1 MTIMYTVGMFLFSLA
16 FVLSL
21 LNIVEMIERKRK
33 VWLLPILVVIGTFLV
48 LCATQ
53 QPKLDRYYQV
63 ENPASYQDLF
73 PDAYKEGYNNGV
85 KESTSTTYE
94 SGHENGYEIGYE
106 AGYEAAIKN
115 AVLIEVT
122 DNGYIISFDGE
133 DNVYVYNNN

>member
-1 MTIMYTVGMFLFSLA
+1 MTIMYTVGMFILSLA

-21 LNIVEMIERKRK
+21 FNIIKMIEEKSK
-33 VWLLPILVVIGTFLV
+33 IWILPILVVGGTLLV
-48 LCATQ
+48 LCAVQ
-53 QPKLDRYYQV
+53 QPRLDKYYDV
-63 ENPASYQDLF
+63 ENPVSYQDLF

-85 KESTSTTYE
+85 KESTSTAYE

-122 DNGYIISFDGE
+122 DNGYIISFNGE
-133 DNVYVYNNN
+133 DNFYVYNNN

>member
-21 LNIVEMIERKRK
+21 YNIILMIERKDK
-33 VWLLPILVVIGTFLV
+33 IWLLPIFVVIGTFLV

-73 PDAYKEGYNNGV
+73 PNAYKEGV
-85 KESTSTTYE
+85 KESTSTAYE

-122 DNGYIISFDGE
+122 DNGYIISFNGE